1 MFKKDEIAYLLLLRL
16 TLGAN
21 IFLHGFSRLIS
32 DHAAFA
38 AHVENQMQNTPLP
51 GVLVHFVGVVLPWC
65 EGTVGLLMILGL

>member
-32 DHAAFA
+32 PKF
-38 AHVENQMQNTPLP
+38 QMSSDSI
-51 GVLVHFVGVVLPWC
+51 
-65 EGTVGLLMILGL
+65 LLIR